1 MSGKDEKDKEKEQQE
16 QESYEQVLKLC
27 GITQKEVKNTI
38 ADLLQGENPK
48 VQISSERGEVILR
61 VSAVKEEDKGAK
73 KLAKP
78 VIKEIKARFSEKIY
92 TTEENVTLA
101 ETIVELL
108 TSNSLTLCTAES
120 CTGGM
125 IAARLVDVP
134 GVSAVFKEGFVTYSN
149 KAKRARLGVKKST
162 LLKRG
167 AVSEQTVKE
176 MVKGGIFAAKT
187 DICLA
192 VSGLAGPDGGTEEK
206 PVGTVFIGCGVKG
219 KINVSEF
226 HFKGDRN
233 TVRERTVTE
242 ALSMLRVCILKYY
255 SEKNFA

>member
-1 MSGKDEKDKEKEQQE
+1 MGEKEEKDKTQE
-16 QESYEQVLKLC
+16 QENYEQVLKLC
-27 GITQKEVKNTI
+27 GITQKEVKNAI
-38 ADLLQGENPK
+38 SDLLQTENPK
-48 VQISSERGEVILR
+48 IELSSEHGEVILK

-92 TTEENVTLA
+92 TTEEGVSLA

-125 IAARLVDVP
+125 IAARLVDIP

-162 LLKRG
+162 LLKHG

-206 PVGTVFIGCGVKG
+206 PVGTVFIGCGIKG
-219 KINVSEF
+219 KINISEF
-226 HFKGDRN
+226 HFKGERN
-233 TVRERTVTE
+233 EIRERTVTE
-242 ALSMLRVCILKYY
+242 ALALLRVCILKYY
-255 SEKNFA
+255 SEKNFAS